1 MDEWT
6 QVSDLAY
13 RKHGYK
19 NISGNTN
26 PVQEDLN
33 IVTKCGQHDQNK
45 EVRSPSWRN
54 RLGPYYIGLS

>member
-6 QVSDLAY
+6 QVSELAY

-33 IVTKCGQHDQNK
+33 IVTKCGQHD
-45 EVRSPSWRN
+45 
-54 RLGPYYIGLS
+54 